1 MELVHQLEQNLS
13 QQQLQSLNL
22 LQMNE
27 TALEQFIHA
36 QALENPV
43 MDTED
48 YSPPIQED
56 RHFTKQ
62 LERLEWLRNTD
73 YQNRSYYPEEVE
85 RDPLALAAG
94 WGGLEETLEKYLNN
108 QIDALS
114 LGEEDRMLLRFLTG
128 ELDEDGYLRES
139 PDVLALA
146 CGLPQEKV
154 ESAIVRLQQME
165 PAGVGARSLS
175 ERLRLQLV
183 RRKGSE
189 TAIRIVQDYLEDLAH
204 SRFRRIEAALK
215 TDRTHVL
222 QAQTEILA
230 LQPHIGSLFESR
242 EETVYIQPDVY
253 IEENGE
259 KLTARMARE
268 GHPFFHVNQ
277 YYLTLYRTTEDPE
290 VRSYLKEKIS
300 QADGLLY
307 FINQRENT
315 ILRLVE
321 LIMKKQW
328 SFFREGEATLA
339 PFTMAEAAQL
349 LGIHPSTVTRAV
361 KNKYV
366 QCPKGIYPLR
376 YFFEKG
382 TGATG
387 MAEIGSR
394 QVKAR
399 IRQLIQ
405 GEDPARPLSDQRI
418 SEQLKAEGCDIS
430 RRTVAKY
437 REEMHLTGSAERRR
451 S

>member
-27 TALEQFIHA
+27 AALEQFIHA

-114 LGEEDRMLLRFLTG
+114 LSEEDRMLLRFLTG

-253 IEENGE
+253 IEEDG
-259 KLTARMARE
+259 TAITAHMARE
-268 GHPFFHVNQ
+268 GQPFFTINP
-277 YYLTLYRTTEDPE
+277 YYLNLYRTSEDAE
-290 VRSYLKEKIS
+290 VRTYLKEKLS
-300 QADGLLY
+300 QADSLGY
-307 FINQRENT
+307 FIRQRENT
-315 ILRLVE
+315 ILRLVK
-321 LIMKKQW
+321 LILEKQ
-328 SFFREGEATLA
+328 SAFFREGNDALK
-339 PFTMAEAAQL
+339 PFTMSEAAQQ
-349 LGIHPSTVTRAV
+349 LGLHPSTVTRAV

-366 QCPKGIYPLR
+366 QCQRGVYPLR
-376 YFFEKG
+376 YFFEKSG
-382 TGATG
+382 TPDPETG
-387 MAEIGSR
+387 TGSR
-394 QVKAR
+394 QIKAR

-405 GEDPARPLSDQRI
+405 AEDPDCPLSDQKI
-418 SEQLKAEGCDIS
+418 SEQLKTEGCGIS

-437 REEMHLTGSAERRR
+437 REEMHIAGSQERRR
-451 S
+451 G